1 MPSYLIYYIQRIED
15 VVSIISQ
22 LRLGGMSVH
31 RNKSGIMPH
40 RILCNKKIIRDI
52 VKCFVVKP
60 SDKKY
65 FLTLTKKTNIYI
77 WNS

>member
-40 RILCNKKIIRDI
+40 RILCNKTIIRDI
-52 VKCFVVKP
+52 VEYYISKP
-60 SDKKY
+60 SDMIY
-65 FLTLTKKTNIYI
+65 FITLTKKTNIYL
-77 WNS
+77 WL

>member
-31 RNKSGIMPH
+31 RNKSGRMPH
-40 RILCNKKIIRDI
+40 RILCNKTIIRYI
-52 VKCFVVKP
+52 VEYYISKP
-60 SDKKY
+60 SDMIY
-65 FLTLTKKTNIYI
+65 FITLTKKTNIYL
-77 WNS
+77 WL